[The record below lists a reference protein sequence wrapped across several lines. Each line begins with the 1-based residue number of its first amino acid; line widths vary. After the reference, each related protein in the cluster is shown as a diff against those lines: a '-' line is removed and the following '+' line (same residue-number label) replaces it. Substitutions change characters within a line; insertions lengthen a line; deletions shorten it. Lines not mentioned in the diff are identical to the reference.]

1 MSKYATITHGL
12 DFEMKIDKK
21 ITNVFKHTF
30 SVLRDNG
37 AQMALQTLNIYG
49 KKAKYFNIGLAFCAS
64 MPHGSTKRARWESSK
79 AIDFSIYLTIKFDTL
94 YFNINIMSVSYT
106 HLTLPTMAIV

>member
-12 DFEMKIDKK
+12 DFEMESDQNF
-21 ITNVFKHTF
+21 TNMFEHTF

-49 KKAKYFNIGLAFCAS
+49 KKAKYLNIGLAFCAS
-64 MPHGSTKRARWESSK
+64 MPHGSTKRARWKPSK
-79 AIDFSIYLTIKFDTL
+79 GIDFSIYLTIKFDTL
-94 YFNINIMSVSYT
+94 ILI
-106 HLTLPTMAIV
+106 